1 MADQLYDTGDVIQ
14 AGSNGLEVTA
24 VSYQEDDAGNKSKF
38 AYTVR
43 LHSELE
49 HERAEEAQRQ
59 AEQEQ
64 AQKAAEVAEAERAK
78 LAPEQ
83 VSDAPEGND

>member
-1 MADQLYDTGDVIQ
+1 MASQLYDTGDVIQ

-43 LHSELE
+43 LHSEM
-49 HERAEEAQRQ
+49 EREREEAH
-59 AEQEQ
+59 
-64 AQKAAEVAEAERAK
+64 AEAEAAEASPKGSRSW
-78 LAPEQ
+78 LNRL
-83 VSDAPEGND
+83 S